1 MQNLDS
7 AQLCEI
13 VKESIIDVLEIEKI
27 NEKDDFFNIGGC
39 SLTALDVIDKIHEK
53 TGKKIPLRDF
63 LQEPTPIALTAFL
76 NRVQ

>member
-1 MQNLDS
+1 MQNPNIS
-7 AQLCEI
+7 QVCEI

-27 NEKDDFFNIGGC
+27 NDNDDFFNIGGC
-39 SLTALDVIDKIHEK
+39 SLTALDVIDKIHER

-63 LQEPTPIALTAFL
+63 LQDPTPVALTAFL